1 MPPQRLLL
9 SHTTGGR
16 GNTATGCVVVTNMPA
31 RNPLAPLARGCR
43 FTAALLVVL
52 AASALEAAP
61 IVGFADDIAVTARK
75 DGDAVLVSVD
85 CPVRAPRA
93 IVWGVLT
100 DYDHMA
106 RFVTN
111 LQVSEVRARKGD
123 TLQVYQSGRAQ
134 RGLISVSFENVREI
148 SLVPQL
154 EIRSRMISGTLK
166 SSEFTTRIIEDGNE
180 LHILNSGRFVPNMWV
195 PPLIGPAVIEAET
208 RKQFE
213 EIRAEIVRRS
223 GFAASAR

>member
-1 MPPQRLLL
+1 
-9 SHTTGGR
+9 
-16 GNTATGCVVVTNMPA
+16 MPA
-31 RNPLAPLARGCR
+31 CNPFALLAKGRP
-43 FTAALLVVL
+43 FTLALLVLL
-52 AASALEAAP
+52 AGSALQAAP
-61 IVGFADDIAVTARK
+61 IAKSADDIGVTVRK

-85 CPVRAPRA
+85 CPVRASRA
-93 IVWGVLT
+93 IVWEVLT

-106 RFVTN
+106 GFVTN
-111 LQVSEVRARKGD
+111 LKASEVRAREGD

-134 RGLISVSFENVREI
+134 RGLISVSFENLREI
-148 SLVPQL
+148 RLVSQQ

-166 SSEFTTRIIEDGNE
+166 SSEFTTRIIDNGNE
-180 LHILNSGRFVPNMWV
+180 LHIVNSGRFVPNMWV

-223 GFAASAR
+223 AFAARDR

>member
-1 MPPQRLLL
+1 MP
-9 SHTTGGR
+9 
-16 GNTATGCVVVTNMPA
+16 V
-31 RNPLAPLARGCR
+31 RNPLSLARGPRR
-43 FTAALLVVL
+43 FNAALVVL
-52 AASALEAAP
+52 FAASTLRVASIGAH
-61 IVGFADDIAVTARK
+61 DDIAATVRK

-85 CPVRAPRA
+85 CPVRASRA
-93 IVWGVLT
+93 IAWSVLT

-106 RFVTN
+106 GFVTN
-111 LQVSEVRARKGD
+111 LQVSEVRTREGD

-148 SLVPQL
+148 RLVPQR

-166 SSEFTTRIIEDGNE
+166 SSEFTTRIMDDGNE
-180 LHILNSGRFVPNMWV
+180 LHILNNGRFVPNMWV

-213 EIRAEIVRRS
+213 EIRNEILRRS
-223 GFAASAR
+223 ALASRAS

>member
-1 MPPQRLLL
+1 
-9 SHTTGGR
+9 
-16 GNTATGCVVVTNMPA
+16 MPA
-31 RNPLAPLARGCR
+31 CNPFALRAKGRP
-43 FTAALLVVL
+43 FTLALLVLL
-52 AASALEAAP
+52 AGSALQAAP
-61 IVGFADDIAVTARK
+61 IAKSADDIGVTVRK

-93 IVWGVLT
+93 IVWEVLT
-100 DYDHMA
+100 DA
-106 RFVTN
+106 R
-111 LQVSEVRARKGD
+111 EGD

-148 SLVPQL
+148 HLVPQQ
-154 EIRSRMISGTLK
+154 EVRSRMVSGTLK
-166 SSEFTTRIIEDGNE
+166 SSEFTTRIIDDGNE